1 MGKRGSAGRSYL
13 FRSEMRTGIS
23 HPRNAITVKM
33 AVQTN
38 NLAIFDEKIDN
49 TAVPA
54 AEVAKAVNRFF

>member
-1 MGKRGSAGRSYL
+1 
-13 FRSEMRTGIS
+13 MRTGIS

-33 AVQTN
+33 AFQTN